1 MTARERAG
9 RRLVDEL
16 FSRARPMPWTVVW
29 RWRYELLLAGVVG
42 GVVTAT
48 VAGYWGVALAAVVL
62 PFLALR
68 PRVRAWTL
76 GACWVVVTQHR
87 VRTACAQSG
96 VHNLRG
102 RLPALMWTR
111 RTPFGERVLL
121 WCPAGVSVH
130 DFAAVREE
138 FAAACWAAEVR
149 VEADRGHRQLVR
161 LEVVRRPVVRHG
173 GREPGGAAPAGP
185 LVGSAGPVTGRA
197 GPPGSA

>member
-1 MTARERAG
+1 MDSRSSDG
-9 RRLVDEL
+9 LLV
-16 FSRARPMPWTVVW
+16 RARPMPWTVVW
-29 RWRYELLLAGVVG
+29 RWRYELLLAAAVG

-48 VAGYWGVALAAVVL
+48 AAGHWGAALAAVAL
-62 PFLALR
+62 PILALR
-68 PRVRAWTL
+68 PGARAWTL

-87 VRTACAQSG
+87 VRTACAQTG

-102 RLPALMWTR
+102 RLPALVWTR

-149 VEADRGHRQLVR
+149 TEADRGHRQLVR
-161 LEVVRRPVVRHG
+161 LEVVRRPVVRYA
-173 GREPGGAAPAGP
+173 GREPDEAEDAPAAVVAAV
-185 LVGSAGPVTGRA
+185 VG
-197 GPPGSA
+197 